1 MLFMPKIDY
10 QTICINLLQ
19 ALPSRSNEVL
29 SRRFGL
35 NGKSAETLQSI
46 GNDLGIT
53 RERVRQL
60 EKSGFLKLKDFKED
74 KNLAKAF
81 SYFEKYLQEKG
92 GLKREDILLCDLSNE
107 TNRNFVYFLLV
118 LGNMFHRFGDNEELY
133 PFWAKEKEQEGAVLS
148 LVKKVKDFFQKEKRP
163 LCFEDVFA
171 EFSGCSPVFL
181 SACLEIAKAVGQG
194 PLGNFG
200 LVTWPEVKP
209 RGVRDAAYLVLKKT
223 GQPLHFREIAQTAN
237 TLPGE
242 LFAKRKMLPQ
252 TIHNE
257 LIRDP
262 RFVLVG
268 RGIYGLNEWGYTP
281 GTVKE
286 VIFNVLKDAPSLSK
300 EEILQEVQKQRV
312 VKPNTVFLNLSDKE
326 YFLKDQ
332 SGKYALKI
340 KTA

>member
-1 MLFMPKIDY
+1 MTNIDY

-19 ALPSRSNEVL
+19 ALPSRQKEVL

-46 GNDLGIT
+46 GTGLGIT

-60 EKSGFLKLKDFKED
+60 EKSGFLKLKDFEGD
-74 KNLAKAF
+74 KNLQKAF

-107 TNRNFVYFLLV
+107 TNRSFVYFLLV
-118 LGNMFHRFGDNEELY
+118 LADNFHRLGDDEDLY
-133 PFWAKEKEQEGAVLS
+133 PFWVQDREQEVAARS

-163 LCFEDVFA
+163 LCSEDVFA

-181 SACLEIAKAVGQG
+181 SACLEIAKAVEQG

-200 LVTWPEVKP
+200 LVSWPEVKP

-268 RGIYGLNEWGYTP
+268 RGIYGLNEWGYNP

-286 VIFNVLKDAPSLSK
+286 VILNVLKDAPSLSK